1 VPDELDLT
9 GGIAQAINAAALRGH
24 TLALGYV
31 DDDGYPAVSFRG
43 STQVYGPR
51 QLAIWVRKPDDGFAR
66 AIATRPKVTLAYYG
80 PGGPG
85 PFFLSIRGR
94 ARVVPSANDAVYAAI
109 IEGERGQ
116 DPDRMGVAVLIDV
129 ETVRGFGAE
138 GAFQL
143 DASPM

>member
-1 VPDELDLT
+1 VPDDLDLT
-9 GGIAQAINAAALRGH
+9 RDIAPSIDGAALRGH

-51 QLAIWVRKPDDGFAR
+51 QLAVWVRKPDDGFAR
-66 AIATRPKVTLAYYG
+66 AIVTRPKVTLAYYG

-94 ARVVPSANDAVYAAI
+94 ARVEPSANDAVYAGM

-116 DPDRMGVAVLIDV
+116 DPDRKGVAVLIDV
-129 ETVRGFGAE
+129 ESVR
-138 GAFQL
+138 AFQL
-143 DASPM
+143 AASPLP